1 MSDLLFQPMPQTE
14 AEYVA
19 TIKQLFV
26 EMQQLNE
33 KMQHDQA
40 DIDRLKADSERL
52 KVEGKRLDD
61 EARVRLNRLNTALDQ
76 LGGTH

>member
-40 DIDRLKADSERL
+40 DIDRLKAEL
-52 KVEGKRLDD
+52 PGYIIAEGPAGNKSFSGIT
-61 EARVRLNRLNTALDQ
+61 EARHKQTTNVI
-76 LGGTH
+76 